1 MDNKHLLYLSG
12 LSKNNPDNNENLQN
26 YMFFSNLRI
35 IKDKVDS
42 LLNMDPVTIDNM
54 LSDGHD
60 WANEHMT
67 TAKDDVE
74 EVYNWITTRKSC

>member
-1 MDNKHLLYLSG
+1 MDNNQLLYLSG

-35 IKDKVDS
+35 IKEKVDS
-42 LLNMDPVTIDNM
+42 LLNMDPFKIDNM

>member
-1 MDNKHLLYLSG
+1 
-12 LSKNNPDNNENLQN
+12 
-26 YMFFSNLRI
+26 MFFSNLRI
-35 IKDKVDS
+35 IKEKVDS
-42 LLNMDPVTIDNM
+42 LLNMDPFKIDNM